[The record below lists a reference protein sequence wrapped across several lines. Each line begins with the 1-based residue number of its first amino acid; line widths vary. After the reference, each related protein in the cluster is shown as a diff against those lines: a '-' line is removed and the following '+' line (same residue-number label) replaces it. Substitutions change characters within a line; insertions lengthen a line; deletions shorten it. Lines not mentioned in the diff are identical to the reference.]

1 MEIWKE
7 IEIQST
13 KKWINIFQNLEKI
26 MPIYLH
32 DHAHSKILSALH
44 KILNYQNEHE
54 VKISVSES
62 IKFPIK
68 NMEKMV
74 LVIDGTYSLPV
85 FDHVKHLH
93 LEFQNKKTKR

>member
-7 IEIQST
+7 IESQST
-13 KKWINIFQNLEKI
+13 KKWRNIFQNLEKI

-68 NMEKMV
+68 NM
-74 LVIDGTYSLPV
+74 
-85 FDHVKHLH
+85 
-93 LEFQNKKTKR
+93 

>member
-1 MEIWKE
+1 
-7 IEIQST
+7 
-13 KKWINIFQNLEKI
+13 

-32 DHAHSKILSALH
+32 DHTASNVLSALH
-44 KILNYQNEHE
+44 KILNYQDNQS
-54 VKISVSES
+54 VKISVSEP

-74 LVIDGTYSLPV
+74 LVVDGTYNLPV

-93 LEFQNKKTKR
+93 L